1 LLQIQIRSENK
12 TNTSRLRALGRKWF
26 VLKILWEITFVL
38 RHPTKKKN
46 CCWRPQYVSDGYNT
60 WLLFLWCDINRIHK
74 CVNSYVSR
82 LDTTD
87 GKEQILIGLRHTP
100 PFFRRC
106 GHPRTHTQVSEDYKT
121 PINLPS
127 NIILQITWCEGA
139 NWKIRSSALQEICTW
154 RQEKF
159 VRAKGTL
166 ILF

>member
-1 LLQIQIRSENK
+1 MKIRLILHDYVRSVGSHLSWKYSENNK
-12 TNTSRLRALGRKWF
+12 CQRGIQRNF
-26 VLKILWEITFVL
+26 F
-38 RHPTKKKN
+38 

-60 WLLFLWCDINRIHK
+60 WLLNIWCDINKIHK

-87 GKEQILIGLRHTP
+87 GKEQILIGTRHTP
-100 PFFRRC
+100 PFFRRH
-106 GHPRTHTQVSEDYKT
+106 GHPRTHTQVSEDKKT

-127 NIILQITWCEGA
+127 NIFLQLTWWEGT

-159 VRAKGTL
+159 
-166 ILF
+166 FQS